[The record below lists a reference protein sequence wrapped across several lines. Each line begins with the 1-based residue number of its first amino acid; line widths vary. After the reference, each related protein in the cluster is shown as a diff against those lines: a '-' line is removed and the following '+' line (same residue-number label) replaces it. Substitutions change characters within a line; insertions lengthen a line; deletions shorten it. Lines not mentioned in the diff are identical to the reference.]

1 MKINGLSFG
10 ISAVANRVRRAKG
23 STVESDPKLILSV
36 TKGNFSITGSLSKA
50 LGLKS
55 GDNIMFANNIAD
67 VESIVTTK
75 ENEDLLN
82 YAKENGF
89 DLNTA
94 EGVNA
99 CIKSLTVW
107 YIAKG
112 VPLFK
117 NDGTELTVSVRTSKE
132 EKKKLY
138 DENIDSI
145 IAANRDQLI
154 AAYNLNADATDDEIK
169 EHYTVDEM
177 QSPRTQ
183 AFSGCKLASNS
194 NVVGTGFRLNFSDS
208 NNWEQL
214 KADMEDKTAFRRVFS
229 VDIKNGETGKFNDGH
244 KIVDVTYYPLGEYT
258 DEKPARVAANKAADD
273 AE

>member
-10 ISAVANRVRRAKG
+10 ISAVASGVKSSVVNA
-23 STVESDPKLILSV
+23 DPQLIV
-36 TKGNFSITGSLSKA
+36 ATTKGGFAITGSVSKA
-50 LGLKS
+50 LGLQP

-67 VESIVTTK
+67 VEAIVMAK
-75 ENEDLLN
+75 ENEDVLN

-89 DLNTA
+89 DLDTA
-94 EGVNA
+94 EGVEA

-112 VPLFK
+112 VPMFK
-117 NDGTELTVSVRTSKE
+117 KDGTEATVSVRLTKE

-145 IAANRDQLI
+145 IAANRAQLI
-154 AAYNLNADATDDEIK
+154 AAYNLNEDATDDEIK

-177 QSPRTQ
+177 QNPQTQ
-183 AFSGCKLASNS
+183 AFSGLKLS
-194 NVVGTGFRLNFSDS
+194 FSDT

-214 KADMEDKTAFRRVFS
+214 KADMEDKTALKRVFS
-229 VDIKNGETGKFNDGH
+229 VDVKAGETGKFNDGH
-244 KIVDVTYYPLGEYT
+244 KIVDVIYYPLGEYT
-258 DEKPARVAANKAADD
+258 DEKPSRVAANKD
-273 AE
+273 AEAAE

>member
-10 ISAVANRVRRAKG
+10 ISAVASGIKSSVVNA
-23 STVESDPKLILSV
+23 EPQLIV
-36 TKGNFSITGSLSKA
+36 ATTKGGFAITGSVSKA
-50 LGLKS
+50 LGLQA

-67 VESIVTTK
+67 VEALVMSK
-75 ENEDLLN
+75 ENADLLE
-82 YAKENGF
+82 YAKNNGF
-89 DLNTA
+89 DLETS
-94 EGVNA
+94 EGVEA

-112 VPLFK
+112 VPMFK
-117 NDGTELTVSVRTSKE
+117 KDGSEATVAVRLTKE

-138 DENIDSI
+138 DENVDAI
-145 IAANRDQLI
+145 IAANRAQLI
-154 AAYNLNADATDDEIK
+154 AAYNLNEDATDDEIK

-177 QSPRTQ
+177 QSPQTQ
-183 AFSGCKLASNS
+183 AFSGCKLAASGNA
-194 NVVGTGFRLNFSDS
+194 VGTGLKLNFSDT

-214 KADMEDKTAFRRVFS
+214 KADMEDKTALKRVFS

-244 KIVDVTYYPLGEYT
+244 KIVDVIYYPLGEYT
-258 DEKPARVAANKAADD
+258 DEKPARVAANKALTP

>member
-10 ISAVANRVRRAKG
+10 ISAVASGVKSSVVNAEPQLII
-23 STVESDPKLILSV
+23 ST
-36 TKGNFSITGSLSKA
+36 TKGGFAITGSVSKA
-50 LGLKS
+50 LGLQP

-67 VESIVTTK
+67 VESIVMTK
-75 ENEDLLN
+75 ENADVLN

-89 DLNTA
+89 DLDTA
-94 EGVNA
+94 EGVEA

-112 VPLFK
+112 VPMFK
-117 NDGTELTVSVRTSKE
+117 KDGTEATVSVRLNKE

-138 DENIDSI
+138 DENVDSI

-154 AAYNLNADATDDEIK
+154 AAYNLSNDATDDEIK

-177 QSPRTQ
+177 QNPQTQ
-183 AFSGCKLASNS
+183 AFSGCKLAANS
-194 NVVGTGFRLNFSDS
+194 NAVGTGLKLSFSDS

-214 KADMEDKTAFRRVFS
+214 KADMEDKTALKRVFS

-244 KIVDVTYYPLGEYT
+244 KIVDVIYYPLGEYT
-258 DEKPARVAANKAADD
+258 DEKPTRVAVNKAADD